1 MTNYAQQTN
10 EPASPEQ
17 LDFLRSLATRRGVSF
32 ARPTSSAHASRQIDA
47 LLADELPPPDDVGR
61 EVQAVREDLAAGQGA
76 VAAIHD
82 DEIGG
87 YGSTAH
93 WR

>member
-1 MTNYAQQTN
+1 MTNYAQHLN
-10 EPASPEQ
+10 RPASSKQ
-17 LDFLRSLATRRGVSF
+17 LKFLRDLATRRGVSF
-32 ARPTSSAHASRQIDA
+32 TTPTSSAHASRQIDA
-47 LLADELPPPDDVGR
+47 LLAAEVPPMDDVDR
-61 EVQAVREDLAAGQGA
+61 DVRAIREDLASGSGA
-76 VAAIHD
+76 LAAIHD